1 MLDVEADSE
10 EHKNWY
16 DFIIK
21 CGHLFLSNIY
31 SSTDLKEMDIDT
43 TEKYCDIIYRLLELS
58 PMFERA
64 LNIRDISDGFKNFMM
79 EDLGKCFY
87 NLI

>member
-1 MLDVEADSE
+1 
-10 EHKNWY
+10 
-16 DFIIK
+16 
-21 CGHLFLSNIY
+21 
-31 SSTDLKEMDIDT
+31 MDIDT